1 MSNGVPDQASH
12 PAAGSRKPSTIGFEL
27 PLLLF
32 GGFRS
37 IIDEL
42 HAELARRGH
51 PDLRPAHGFAL
62 QAIGPTGATATET
75 GHRLGITKQA
85 AGKTIDRLAELGYVH
100 KADDDTDRR
109 RKLVRI
115 TPRGL
120 DALAMSA
127 AIFDDIRSRWAAAL
141 GPGRL
146 VRTGGRPAH
155 HGPRRDVPPRRP
167 GLVRRVAD
175 LLYLN
180 DRAGFGPDCPRLAT
194 RPRPRPSACSAG
206 PGRTARS
213 PPRCGASPRSRT
225 GRRAGRTGPG

>member
-1 MSNGVPDQASH
+1 MSNEYERNEYASNEDASNEDASNEDG
-12 PAAGSRKPSTIGFEL
+12 PNAGESSPVAYGFEL

-62 QAIGPTGATATET
+62 QAIGPGGATATEA
-75 GHRLGITKQA
+75 GRRLGISKQA

-100 KADDDTDRR
+100 KDGDAQDRR

-120 DALAMSA
+120 EALSESAM
-127 AIFDDIRSRWAAAL
+127 IFDDIRARWAGAL
-141 GPGRL
+141 GPRRL
-146 VRTGGRPAH
+146 FALEADLRTMVPGETFRL
-155 HGPRRDVPPRRP
+155 DVP
-167 GLVRRVAD
+167 GW
-175 LLYLN
+175 
-180 DRAGFGPDCPRLAT
+180 FGA
-194 RPRPRPSACSAG
+194 
-206 PGRTARS
+206 
-213 PPRCGASPRSRT
+213 
-225 GRRAGRTGPG
+225 